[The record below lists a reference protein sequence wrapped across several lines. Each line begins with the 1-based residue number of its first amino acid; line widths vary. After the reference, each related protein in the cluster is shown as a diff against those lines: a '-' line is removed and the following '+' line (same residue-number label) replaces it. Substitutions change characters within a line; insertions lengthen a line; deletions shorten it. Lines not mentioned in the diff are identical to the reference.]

1 MKPKFHSIVLFVKD
15 IEVSKNF
22 YTEIMGQEIQYDFGN
37 NVALKS
43 GITLWKMRPEHIISQ
58 SGKHSKISSTKPFEI
73 YFETDNLDI
82 IQELIAKYHLE
93 ILHDLMEE
101 PWGQRTIR
109 FYDPDKN
116 LIEVGETLEKFVGRM
131 FGLGMSLEEIS
142 KKTTIPLILVKKLL
156 RIS

>member
-1 MKPKFHSIVLFVKD
+1 MKPEFHSIVLFVKD
-15 IEVSKNF
+15 IEISKKF
-22 YTEIMGQEIQYDFGN
+22 YTEIMGQEINYDFGN

-43 GITLWKMRPEHIISQ
+43 GITLWKIRPEHIISQ
-58 SGKHSKISSTKPFEI
+58 SGKHNKINATKAFEI

-82 IQELIAKYHLE
+82 VQELIVKNHLE

-131 FGLGMSLEEIS
+131 AGVGMSLEDIS
-142 KKTTIPLILVKKLL
+142 VKTTIPLVIVKKLL

>member
-15 IEVSKNF
+15 MERSKKF
-22 YTEIMGQEIQYDFGN
+22 YTEIMGQEIDYDFGN

-43 GITLWKMRPEHIISQ
+43 GITLWKMRTDHVINR
-58 SGKHSKISSTKPFEI
+58 SGKHSKTDATKAYEV
-73 YFETDNLDI
+73 YFETNNLDI
-82 IQELIAKYHLE
+82 IQEIIAKNHLE

-131 FGLGMSLEEIS
+131 AGMGMSLEEIS
-142 KKTTIPLILVKKLL
+142 AKTTIPLVIVKKLL
-156 RIS
+156 KVS